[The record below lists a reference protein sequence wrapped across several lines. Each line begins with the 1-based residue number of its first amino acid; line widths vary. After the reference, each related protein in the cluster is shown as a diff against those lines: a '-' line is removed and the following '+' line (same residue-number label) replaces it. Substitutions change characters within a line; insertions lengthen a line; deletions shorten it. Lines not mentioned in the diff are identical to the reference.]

1 MLLQAEDVSLLTSK
15 PVQDFILK
23 SISNKTDLLKVSEI
37 LSKTYTIEERKS
49 IMDYMLLVSKIQKK
63 FETKTLLLCD
73 TLALEQST
81 AKDIGAWKQ
90 SLWPKEGHVN
100 DLCCGMGGDSFFIPQ
115 SLSVTG
121 VDLDP
126 LRLEMYRYNTKQFGK
141 DYDTALADVC
151 TFKNDADY
159 FTIDPARREN
169 VEENQRCFTHLSPS
183 IAEVIELASKYK
195 GGMAKIP
202 PGYPLEELPNDVE
215 VLYLGKSNDCRECLV
230 LFGSLCKNPGKIR
243 AVMIE
248 KDHSFTEWISEK
260 ERASLYQDLPIA
272 PLSDYIIEPA
282 PLLVRSHL
290 FVQIAERNNLFPFS
304 QGIAYLSGS
313 TPLEE
318 KGFANFKVLETC
330 PLTTST
336 VRQMLKKYSI
346 GQLTLKKRGV
356 EVIPE
361 NEIKRLAPKGKNE
374 GTLFYTRLAGEKVAI
389 LTKRL
394 Y

>member
-1 MLLQAEDVSLLTSK
+1 
-15 PVQDFILK
+15 
-23 SISNKTDLLKVSEI
+23 
-37 LSKTYTIEERKS
+37 
-49 IMDYMLLVSKIQKK
+49 
-63 FETKTLLLCD
+63 
-73 TLALEQST
+73 
-81 AKDIGAWKQ
+81 
-90 SLWPKEGHVN
+90 
-100 DLCCGMGGDSFFIPQ
+100 
-115 SLSVTG
+115 
-121 VDLDP
+121 
-126 LRLEMYRYNTKQFGK
+126 
-141 DYDTALADVC
+141 
-151 TFKNDADY
+151 
-159 FTIDPARREN
+159 
-169 VEENQRCFTHLSPS
+169 
-183 IAEVIELASKYK
+183 
-195 GGMAKIP
+195 
-202 PGYPLEELPNDVE
+202 
-215 VLYLGKSNDCRECLV
+215 
-230 LFGSLCKNPGKIR
+230 
-243 AVMIE
+243 MIE

-290 FVQIAERNNLFPFS
+290 FVQIAEKNNLFPFS

-330 PLTTST
+330 PITTST